1 MGEFYSKG
9 LRSSLSRYGQTQ
21 RFEAK
26 RGFVEDQLGAFTNGR
41 STFWGKQ
48 VNLAFVVLWVKHDL
62 VIFVFVLLKRQ
73 SDQSVEMNRLLERN
87 IKQSRCLDV
96 ESLCIRA
103 GEKVWQIRVD
113 LNVLNHDGNI
123 LDCANMALIASLAHF
138 KLPEVS
144 VTGDE
149 IKIVNLFFLYSIRKR
164 DGSLSNILTWSIR
177 LRREIRFHSPF
188 FTCR

>member
-1 MGEFYSKG
+1 
-9 LRSSLSRYGQTQ
+9 
-21 RFEAK
+21 
-26 RGFVEDQLGAFTNGR
+26 
-41 STFWGKQ
+41 
-48 VNLAFVVLWVKHDL
+48 

-164 DGSLSNILTWSIR
+164 DGSLSNILT
-177 LRREIRFHSPF
+177 
-188 FTCR
+188 